1 MRADEFLASVGDEEI
16 LPDPEGLLT
25 AISSIGYRLEDAIAD
40 LVDNSIDANAQM
52 VRIRILRD
60 HSVLKGV
67 VIADDGS
74 GMTETL
80 LRDAMAFGR
89 RTSAGKSR
97 LGKYGLGLKSA
108 SFSQCSKLTVLSR
121 PRSGGAAGRVWTV
134 EGVSE
139 GWRSNRIGSN
149 DATTYL
155 DLEWLDGEP
164 TRTIIRWDDLHA
176 FRIPAARTSAMVGE
190 LFDQLDLHLG
200 LHLHRF
206 LERNLEITL
215 DTLDTATGKTSAPRF
230 VAPLNPFDYPASGHR
245 DYPRIFVAEI
255 TSVGRLSVEAHI
267 WPQGVRPRNLL
278 LGAGQLAHRQGFYFY
293 RNDRLIQG
301 GGWNGMRTDAEPHL
315 SLARARIELDPK
327 DDSAFGL
334 NVRKAGVNV
343 PEGFSEALGAA
354 RSEGKTFR
362 DYVAAAQ
369 RVYRKKNRGPDRVA
383 NFVLGK
389 GVPARIRTESR
400 RSLNG
405 GPSTPVDF
413 QWRKLPEGVF
423 FELDRRDYRIILNA
437 RYRES
442 VLHGRRGSGTDAVL
456 VKLLLF
462 LRLKDDLG
470 KERIWEA
477 RGRQLEELQ
486 RLLVTAAEEERT

>member
-1 MRADEFLASVGDEEI
+1 MRADELLNSIGEEEI

-40 LVDNSIDANAQM
+40 LVDNSIDARAHM

-60 HSVLKGV
+60 QRMLKGV
-67 VIADDGS
+67 VIADDGA
-74 GMTETL
+74 GMTETV

-89 RTSAGKSR
+89 RASVGRSR

-108 SFSQCSKLTVLSR
+108 SFSQCARLTVLSR
-121 PRSGGAAGRVWTV
+121 PCGGRAAGRVWSV
-134 EGVSE
+134 DGISD
-139 GWRSNRIGSN
+139 GWRSNRIASN
-149 DATTYL
+149 DASTYL
-155 DLEWLDGEP
+155 DLDWLDGEP
-164 TRTIIRWDDLHA
+164 TQTIIRWDDLHA

-190 LFDQLDLHLG
+190 LFDKLDLHLG

-230 VAPLNPFDYPASGHR
+230 VVPLNPFDYPASGHR
-245 DYPRIFVAEI
+245 DYPRTFVADI
-255 TSVGRLSVEAHI
+255 ANVGSLSVEAHI
-267 WPQGVRPRNLL
+267 WPQGIRPRNLL
-278 LGAGQLAHRQGFYFY
+278 LGTGQLAHRQGFYFY

-315 SLARARIELDPK
+315 SLARSRIELDPK

-343 PEGFSEALGAA
+343 PEGFSEALSAA
-354 RSEGKTFR
+354 RSDGKAFR
-362 DYVAAAQ
+362 DYIAAAQ
-369 RVYRKKNRGPDRVA
+369 RVYRKKTRGPDHPA

-400 RSLNG
+400 RSMNG

-437 RYRES
+437 RYREN
-442 VLHGRRGSGTDAVL
+442 VLNGRRGSGTDAAL

-462 LRLKDDLG
+462 LRLRDDLG

-477 RGRQLEELQ
+477 RGRQLDELQ
-486 RLLVTAAEEERT
+486 RLLVTAAEEESS